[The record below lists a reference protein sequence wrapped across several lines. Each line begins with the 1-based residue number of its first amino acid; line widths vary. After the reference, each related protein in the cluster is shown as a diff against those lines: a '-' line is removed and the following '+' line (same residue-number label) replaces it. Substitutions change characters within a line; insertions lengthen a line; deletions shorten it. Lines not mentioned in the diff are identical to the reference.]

1 MQARIVQMRSPG
13 APDVLELVTREL
25 PAPGA
30 GEALVRQTCAGVNYI
45 DIQHR
50 SGRYPQPAYPAGVG
64 VEACGVV
71 EAIGPGV
78 TEVAIGDRVAYV
90 AIPPHGYASARL
102 ITAERLVP
110 VPAGVDDVTAGAN
123 LLRGFTAQY
132 LVKSTY
138 PVKAGDVVLMHA
150 AAGGVGMILCQWAKH
165 LGATVI
171 GTVGSD
177 AKIDAARRNGCD
189 HVIVYTRE
197 DFAKRVRE
205 LTGGVGASVVYD
217 GVGAATFEGS
227 LASLRPRGMLC
238 TYGTP
243 SGPIPPFDVFALNR
257 LGSLYLTSPSNFTY
271 TRDRGEMLERAA
283 DFFDAIAR
291 GILRVET
298 PHRYALAEAAQA
310 HADLAARNTTG
321 GIALLT

>member
-1 MQARIVQMRSPG
+1 MRAHVVLIRAPG
-13 APDVLELVTREL
+13 EPEVLELHEREL
-25 PAPGA
+25 GAPAP

-64 VEACGVV
+64 VEAAGVV
-71 EAIGPGV
+71 EAIGAGV
-78 TEVAIGDRVAYV
+78 TEVVPGDRVAYV
-90 AIPPHGYASARL
+90 TIPPGAYASARL
-102 ITAERLVP
+102 ISAERLVP
-110 VPAGVDDVTAGAN
+110 VPAAIDDVTAGAN

-138 PVKAGDVVLMHA
+138 AVKAGDVVLLHA
-150 AAGGVGMILCQWAKH
+150 AAGGVGVILGQWARH

-177 AKIDAARRNGCD
+177 AKVEIARRNGCE

-205 LTGGVGASVVYD
+205 LTDGVGAHVVYD
-217 GVGAATFEGS
+217 GVGATTFEGS
-227 LASLRPRGMLC
+227 LASLRPRGTLC

-243 SGPIPPFDVFALNR
+243 SGPIPPFDVFQLNR

-271 TRDRGEMLERAA
+271 TRDRGEMLERAR

-291 GILRVET
+291 GIIRIET
-298 PHRYALAEAAQA
+298 PHRYPLAEAARA
-310 HADLAARNTTG
+310 HADLQARRTAG
-321 GIALLT
+321 GVALLG